1 MWVHRKMPQDLAIP
15 LGGWQSGQLL
25 ETFGPPSA
33 IYHHPFLPASAAA
46 CAQLSPCWL
55 PERSFERGGSSCSS
69 ASAHRKSVV
78 NPVIQAT
85 VVEMAKNQKMS
96 SKRCLF
102 WIRFSWICSWFRFS
116 FGFGLN
122 PLESDVRRFFF
133 KETVRAENHEAFSHQ
148 PAHRDAHA
156 KACQSA
162 FLLAAPNGE
171 LLPLGGFRLRS
182 ARQPWAQILAGKN
195 DLHPNPSHTRV
206 EHPPATQVG
215 GERTR
220 VTSGRSMETP
230 PP

>member
-1 MWVHRKMPQDLAIP
+1 MGPHEDADLDLAIP
-15 LGGWQSGQLL
+15 GGWQSGQLL
-25 ETFGPPSA
+25 ETTRPPSA
-33 IYHHPFLPASAAA
+33 IYHPPSSRPPLLPAPN
-46 CAQLSPCWL
+46 CL
-55 PERSFERGGSSCSS
+55 PAGCLRGASSEAVLLVRSVGTSQVSRQPGHSS
-69 ASAHRKSVV
+69 H
-78 NPVIQAT
+78 T

-206 EHPPATQVG
+206 EHTPATQVG